1 MKQFYI
7 GNINRLYLLKQNGQ
21 YILQTKEK
29 EKNVHLYR
37 NFFGCWVRNDNGEV
51 PTKEE
56 EALDLAYNSAK
67 RNPNIPEG
75 TLIGG
80 YSYLDEDSIKPSKL
94 TKEEAK
100 LLRRKFKETKN
111 QRKNN

>member
-1 MKQFYI
+1 MDNIYYKPKKKKKTSIYI
-7 GNINRLYLLKQNGQ
+7 EI
-21 YILQTKEK
+21 
-29 EKNVHLYR
+29 
-37 NFFGCWVRNDNGEV
+37 FFGCWVRNDNGEV

>member
-7 GNINRLYLLKQNGQ
+7 GNINRLYLLKKQGQ
-21 YILQTKEK
+21 YTLQTKTIEK
-29 EKNVHLYR
+29 GVHLYR

-51 PTKEE
+51 PTKED
-56 EALDLAYNSAK
+56 EALDLAYNK
-67 RNPNIPEG
+67 VNRNPNIPDG

-80 YSYLDEDSIKPSKL
+80 YSYLDEKSIKPSNL

-100 LLRRKFKETKN
+100 ALRKQFKETKN